1 MQNKN
6 IKTLKELAK
15 KGGLATFLI
24 LGLNACNDNS
34 NQNNQGSGTFTNASQ
49 QEGAFVV
56 VEKASDG
63 SYKIADEFPA
73 AKTTIV
79 LRNPDGTERILSQ
92 EEIDKLVLHSFEL
105 KDSYADYFFFKE
117 NCSYSILWLFEVAR
131 PNLNLVENF
140 DFKTVPLDSIKI
152 LEKNNLIKEDSNFR
166 YSNMRK
172 MKHILNE
179 KIENDEYLKAFVEDK
194 EKLNDSLTIQ
204 DKISYLDFK
213 IAYLQYQRSNN
224 ELDKKDYLKKYLNL
238 LKQRSEFK
246 EESTYEIKKPI
257 DPLLSHD
264 SAKVALFYDSNDSFE
279 FSAKPVY
286 NDKYDVSDGYL
297 SGAYID
303 FFEINLKKDKEQ
315 NLRLDRFTLLKIKS
329 LAPRDMF
336 FKPFSWGI
344 DVGYEH
350 FKDKNDYFKVKP
362 EVGLTYGNEKEF
374 IYTMLGSNL
383 YYKNSGQLYSIGT
396 SVGAITNRFDDIKL
410 GTSYSY
416 DEYNKGIENK
426 QFELFSTYKI
436 EKDVA
441 LNIKYINDDL
451 YEKEDIFKVGIYY
464 HF

>member
-1 MQNKN
+1 M
-6 IKTLKELAK
+6 
-15 KGGLATFLI
+15 
-24 LGLNACNDNS
+24 
-34 NQNNQGSGTFTNASQ
+34 
-49 QEGAFVV
+49 
-56 VEKASDG
+56 
-63 SYKIADEFPA
+63 
-73 AKTTIV
+73 
-79 LRNPDGTERILSQ
+79 
-92 EEIDKLVLHSFEL
+92 
-105 KDSYADYFFFKE
+105 
-117 NCSYSILWLFEVAR
+117 WLFEVAR

-194 EKLNDSLTIQ
+194 EELNDSLTIQ

-315 NLRLDRFTLLKIKS
+315 NLRFDRFTLLKIKS

-350 FKDKNDYFKVKP
+350 FKDRNDYFKVKP

-374 IYTMLGSNL
+374 FYTMLGSNL
-383 YYKNSGQLYSIGT
+383 YYKDSGQLYSIGT

-426 QFELFSTYKI
+426 QFELFSILMTST
-436 EKDVA
+436 
-441 LNIKYINDDL
+441 IK
-451 YEKEDIFKVGIYY
+451 E
-464 HF
+464 